1 MAKRIRSAVTLTLSE
16 DEFSA
21 INGFLH
27 EVYQMDPHE
36 LTKLMMDNNIIMP
49 INHSE
54 TLTKMW
60 GDLHS

>member
-1 MAKRIRSAVTLTLSE
+1 MSLVSGSE
-16 DEFSA
+16 GLLLFRLPISRH
-21 INGFLH
+21 LH
-27 EVYQMDPHE
+27 EVYQMDPNA
-36 LTKLMMDNNIIMP
+36 LTRLMVDNNIIMP